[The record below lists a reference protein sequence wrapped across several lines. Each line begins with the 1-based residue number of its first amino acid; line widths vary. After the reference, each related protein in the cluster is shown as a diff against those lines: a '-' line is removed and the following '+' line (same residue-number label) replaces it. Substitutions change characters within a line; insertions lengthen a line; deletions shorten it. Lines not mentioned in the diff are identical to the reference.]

1 MHKAEVSLALDGF
14 WALRPSP
21 RPGRVTISW
30 LRSCITATECLMFLK
45 AFVCPALDLD
55 GPDESET
62 WFLSLRCRRLFEK
75 VDRVTL
81 GRATGR

>member
-1 MHKAEVSLALDGF
+1 
-14 WALRPSP
+14 
-21 RPGRVTISW
+21 
-30 LRSCITATECLMFLK
+30 MFLK

-81 GRATGR
+81 G